1 MYVDKL
7 YVYVENIN
15 DGIEVGYFYVLFLIC
30 SYLKIR
36 YEDMYINI

>member
-7 YVYVENIN
+7 HAHVENIN
-15 DGIEVGYFYVLFLIC
+15 DGTEAGYFYVPFLIC

-36 YEDMYINI
+36 YEDMYTNI